1 MISIHAL
8 REESDAAL
16 LLLTTVAHY
25 FNPRP
30 PRGGRHRFVVK
41 FQADVLISIHALR
54 EEGDKRS
61 RGQTCRM
68 SDFNPRPPLVGRP
81 DVLWFAVGPCNISIH
96 ALREEGDSS
105 SVPFLYLL
113 TDFNPR
119 PPRGGRLFSGPVMLL
134 PYQFQSTPSAR
145 RATKEERL
153 RANLSQISIHALRE
167 EGDMLLWWAP
177 SGMKNF
183 NPRPPRGGR
192 PIARHCLAS
201 TTKFQSTPSAR
212 RATVR
217 LPVPVTQEVF
227 QSTPSARRA
236 TWMPPAR
243 ASSPRRISIH
253 ALREEG
259 DACFGSNHPNL
270 LLISIHALREEG
282 DGSTT
287 STSGAFTIFQST
299 PSARRATLQC
309 LVTWSSHRYFNPRP
323 PRGGRLKGRVS
334 APRDLLFQSTP
345 SARRATA
352 KAAKNPPRLFHYT
365 HLCTI

>member
-61 RGQTCRM
+61 RGQTSRK
-68 SDFNPRPPLVGRP
+68 SDFNPRPPRGGRP

-212 RATVR
+212 RATRADEGR
-217 LPVPVTQEVF
+217 LVDRE
-227 QSTPSARRA
+227 
-236 TWMPPAR
+236 
-243 ASSPRRISIH
+243 ISIH

-259 DACFGSNHPNL
+259 DAH
-270 LLISIHALREEG
+270 
-282 DGSTT
+282 
-287 STSGAFTIFQST
+287 GASCWM
-299 PSARRATLQC
+299 R
-309 LVTWSSHRYFNPRP
+309 HRYFNPRP
-323 PRGGRLKGRVS
+323 PRGGRPQIWESKQ
-334 APRDLLFQSTP
+334 F
-345 SARRATA
+345 
-352 KAAKNPPRLFHYT
+352 
-365 HLCTI
+365 